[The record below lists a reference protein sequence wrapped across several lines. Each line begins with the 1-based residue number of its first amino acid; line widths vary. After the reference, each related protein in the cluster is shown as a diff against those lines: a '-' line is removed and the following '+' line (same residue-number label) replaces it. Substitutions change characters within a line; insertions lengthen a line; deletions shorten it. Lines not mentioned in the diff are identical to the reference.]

1 MLNFTFYSSA
11 NAMIIE
17 YNSCII
23 LALCTLLLISF
34 IILGSYF
41 YFKKYQVW
49 LLSLGIM
56 LSLWSIAGLGLYLIE
71 PGNFLS
77 DWINSAAAIGTIGA
91 VIASLYLANRKF
103 DKDKVFI
110 FNLSNA
116 DVVKNENSNENAVY
130 KGKKFKLNG
139 NLHIENTTDIVVN
152 IENISLNGNSNDKQ
166 NGTKMEAYE
175 KKKETLSIETDQ
187 SEFEYLIV
195 ETSIGSYKVYK
206 NSAKL
211 IK

>member
-77 DWINSAAAIGTIGA
+77 DWISSAAAIGTIGA
-91 VIASLYLANRKF
+91 VITSLYLANRRF
-103 DKDKVFI
+103 GKDKVFI
-110 FNLSNA
+110 FNLSNYQFQ
-116 DVVKNENSNENAVY
+116 ENKSCARDTVCT
-130 KGKKFKLNG
+130 GKKYFFEG
-139 NLHIENTTDIVVN
+139 NLNIENTTDIVVN
-152 IENISLNGNSNDKQ
+152 IENISLNGNPNDKQ
-166 NGTKMEAYE
+166 NGTKIEAYE
-175 KKKETLSIETDQ
+175 KKEQPLFIETDQ
-187 SEFEYLIV
+187 SEFECLIV
-195 ETSIGSYKVYK
+195 KTSIGSYKVYE